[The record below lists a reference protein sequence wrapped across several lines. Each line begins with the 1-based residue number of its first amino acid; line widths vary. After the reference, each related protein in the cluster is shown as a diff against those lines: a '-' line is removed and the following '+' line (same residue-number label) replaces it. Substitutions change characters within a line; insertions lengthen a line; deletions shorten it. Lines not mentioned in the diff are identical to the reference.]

1 MVPEKC
7 YNQSPPCFQAYR
19 LNMFGARYQ
28 WLVVAG
34 ATTVQRPGW
43 QVSGCS
49 VDTLLTAAHGSIRL
63 QSRALG
69 EANTAGVSGRV
80 RQHEHQ
86 RAHTHT
92 HLMMDPKIP
101 PCQTLCQ
108 ASG

>member
-1 MVPEKC
+1 MVPEKR
-7 YNQSPPCFQAYR
+7 YKQSPRCFQAYK

-34 ATTVQRPGW
+34 ATAGRRPSW

-80 RQHEHQ
+80 
-86 RAHTHT
+86 
-92 HLMMDPKIP
+92 
-101 PCQTLCQ
+101 
-108 ASG
+108 